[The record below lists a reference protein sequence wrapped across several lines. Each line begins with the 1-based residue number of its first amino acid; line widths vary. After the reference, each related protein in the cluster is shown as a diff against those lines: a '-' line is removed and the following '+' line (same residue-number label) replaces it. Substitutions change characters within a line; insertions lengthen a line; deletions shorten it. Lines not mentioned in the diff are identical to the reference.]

1 MRPYPE
7 EILRAIQSGVV
18 AHFAP
23 ELTSNYAKAQFGFS
37 MLLFG
42 IATRDFDAAV
52 PDLLEANQ
60 ALRSLLADAGAALA
74 GIEREDA
81 AAAHGAIAQLP
92 RPTDSL
98 WLSALRTDN
107 DAVRA
112 VISQLAPLIEA
123 AADDPALA
131 ALAPFRAAIFAY
143 LSADARKRM
152 VPILTAG

>member
-23 ELTSNYAKAQFGFS
+23 ELTSNYARAQFGFS

-42 IATRDFDAAV
+42 IATRDFDSAV
-52 PDLLEANQ
+52 PDLLEANR
-60 ALRSLLADAGAALA
+60 ALRSLLTDAGTALA

-81 AAAHGAIAQLP
+81 AAAGAALAHLP

-98 WLSALRTDN
+98 RLSALRADN
-107 DAVRA
+107 DALRSL
-112 VISQLAPLIEA
+112 ISQLAPLIA
-123 AADDPALA
+123 AASDDPAFA
-131 ALAPFRAAIFAY
+131 ALAPSRAAIFAY